1 MALEALSSPTAPSAP
16 FQFMK
21 DSSPAA
27 AASSSSSAYD
37 LPLAEPWA
45 KRKRSKRPHNPP
57 SEDEYL
63 ALCLIM
69 LARGGAGRT
78 LPPPPPPA
86 VSSEAAK
93 VTYRCPVCDKG
104 FPSYQALGGHK
115 ASHRKHASSAANGA
129 AAGGDDQPTTSS
141 TSAATTSS
149 GVSGKVH
156 ECSICHKSFPTGQA
170 LGGHKRC
177 HYEAPAPASFSAPS
191 AAAAPAASGV
201 SVSEGVGSTHTQSQG
216 HREFDLNIPALPE
229 FSPRFVVSGG
239 VDDEVESPHPSKKP
253 RFLAPAVKTE
263 AA

>member
-27 AASSSSSAYD
+27 AAAAASSSSSAYD
-37 LPLAEPWA
+37 LP
-45 KRKRSKRPHNPP
+45 
-57 SEDEYL
+57 
-63 ALCLIM
+63 I
-69 LARGGAGRT
+69 
-78 LPPPPPPA
+78 
-86 VSSEAAK
+86 
-93 VTYRCPVCDKG
+93 
-104 FPSYQALGGHK
+104 
-115 ASHRKHASSAANGA
+115 
-129 AAGGDDQPTTSS
+129 
-141 TSAATTSS
+141 
-149 GVSGKVH
+149 
-156 ECSICHKSFPTGQA
+156 
-170 LGGHKRC
+170 
-177 HYEAPAPASFSAPS
+177 PASFSAPS